1 MSSKVYADIYAT
13 EGPFTQFPGA
23 GLPDIKRFITTHNA
37 QGEGVFLPV
46 DNGDHQ
52 ALMANG
58 RGCQNILYTT
68 QGEAVDLNGEVD
80 IALAKN
86 NAPGLHVPGG
96 TLVRM
101 IDFAPG
107 VESPMHRAMS
117 LDYGTVIEGEFEVEL
132 DSGEKRIMRR
142 GDVLVQRAT
151 AHRWRNLSPDKPGR
165 MLFVLLDCQ
174 PMDPINGKEFAV
186 ELNELSPDF
195 EDNH

>member
-13 EGPFTQFPGA
+13 EGPFTQFPGT
-23 GLPDIKRFITTHNA
+23 GLPDIKRFITTHNS
-37 QGEGVFLPV
+37 QGEGVFLPA

-68 QGEAVDLNGEVD
+68 QGEAVDLNGDVD

-86 NAPGLHVPGG
+86 NTPGLHVPGG

-174 PMDPINGKEFAV
+174 PMDPINGKEFVV

-195 EDNH
+195 EDDH

>member
-23 GLPDIKRFITTHNA
+23 GLPDIKRFITTHNS
-37 QGEGVFLPV
+37 QGEGVFLPA

-80 IALAKN
+80 IALAKD

-174 PMDPINGKEFAV
+174 PMDPINGKEFVV

-195 EDNH
+195 EDDH

>member
-23 GLPDIKRFITTHNA
+23 GLPDIKRFITTHNS
-37 QGEGVFLPV
+37 QGEGVFLPA

-86 NAPGLHVPGG
+86 NAVSFLESISPGENF
-96 TLVRM
+96 TEYSFSAR
-101 IDFAPG
+101 
-107 VESPMHRAMS
+107 SSRSWWYTRAH
-117 LDYGTVIEGEFEVEL
+117 D
-132 DSGEKRIMRR
+132 
-142 GDVLVQRAT
+142 
-151 AHRWRNLSPDKPGR
+151 
-165 MLFVLLDCQ
+165 
-174 PMDPINGKEFAV
+174 
-186 ELNELSPDF
+186 
-195 EDNH
+195 

>member
-1 MSSKVYADIYAT
+1 MLPYSNKQVRVLSKMSSKVYADIYAT

-23 GLPDIKRFITTHNA
+23 DLPDIKRFITTHNA

-86 NAPGLHVPGG
+86 NAVSFLKS
-96 TLVRM
+96 L
-101 IDFAPG
+101 
-107 VESPMHRAMS
+107 ESR
-117 LDYGTVIEGEFEVEL
+117 
-132 DSGEKRIMRR
+132 
-142 GDVLVQRAT
+142 
-151 AHRWRNLSPDKPGR
+151 RNLY
-165 MLFVLLDCQ
+165 
-174 PMDPINGKEFAV
+174 
-186 ELNELSPDF
+186 
-195 EDNH
+195 

>member
-1 MSSKVYADIYAT
+1 MSDTKRPTYADIYAT
-13 EGPFTQFPGA
+13 PGPFTQFPGA
-23 GLPDIKRFITTHNA
+23 GLPDIRRFITTHNA
-37 QGEGVFLPV
+37 QGEGVFLPA

-58 RGCQNILYTT
+58 RGVQNIIYTT
-68 QGEAVDLNGEVD
+68 DGAAVELNDE
-80 IALAKN
+80 
-86 NAPGLHVPGG
+86 PSLHVPGG

-132 DSGEKRIMRR
+132 DSGEKRTMRR

-151 AHRWRNLSPDKPGR
+151 AHRWRNLSDKPGR
-165 MLFVLLDCQ
+165 MLFVLLDVQ
-174 PMDPINGKEFAV
+174 PLREINGKEFKV
-186 ELNELSPDF
+186 ELNELAHDF
-195 EDNH
+195 PSGH

>member
-1 MSSKVYADIYAT
+1 
-13 EGPFTQFPGA
+13 
-23 GLPDIKRFITTHNA
+23 
-37 QGEGVFLPV
+37 
-46 DNGDHQ
+46 
-52 ALMANG
+52 
-58 RGCQNILYTT
+58 
-68 QGEAVDLNGEVD
+68 
-80 IALAKN
+80 
-86 NAPGLHVPGG
+86 
-96 TLVRM
+96 M

-174 PMDPINGKEFAV
+174 PMDPINGKKFVV

-195 EDNH
+195 EDDH

>member
-23 GLPDIKRFITTHNA
+23 GLPDIKRFITTHNS
-37 QGEGVFLPV
+37 QGEGVFLPA

-80 IALAKN
+80 IALAKD

-142 GDVLVQRAT
+142 GDVLVQRTT

-174 PMDPINGKEFAV
+174 PMDPINGKEFVV

-195 EDNH
+195 EDDH

>member
-13 EGPFTQFPGA
+13 PGPFTQFPGA

-37 QGEGVFLPV
+37 QGEGVFLPA

-68 QGEAVDLNGEVD
+68 HGAAVNLNGEVD
-80 IALAKN
+80 IAWAKN

-132 DSGEKRIMRR
+132 DSGEKRTMRR

-174 PMDPINGKEFAV
+174 PMDPINGKKFKI

-195 EDNH
+195 EDDH